1 MPPVRLDTLALV
13 ITPQTA
19 HLPEL
24 RGMAG
29 KTDFQASGKL
39 SNLSAWLLSDST
51 LKGGLTGSSKLVDV
65 NEWMPAAPAG
75 EAASTETTPE
85 AEAPVTAESTTG
97 AVEIPGNLNLS
108 LDWTVDR
115 IVYDDLKLTEAA
127 GSMGVANHRLSAKNL
142 SLKVEEQ
149 LMVMKGYY
157 ETVPGTTPRAQFA
170 FAAPDLSLQTIYNTF
185 DAVKKYA
192 PLLGQASGSAA
203 LNMDMTTE
211 LLPDMSPNLN
221 TLYAKGVLKT
231 KDVLI
236 QSDALKGLGDALKNP
251 DFSKIRTENADLSF
265 KVEQGRLIID
275 PVKAKLGTYTAT
287 FSGSNSLEGALD
299 YTLGSKMPVADLP
312 GVSQLAAA
320 AGIQGGEVDINV
332 LIGGNF
338 AKPTYSLK
346 LGNMS
351 GGLKEQLVDKA
362 KEEAQKVLD
371 EALKAAQ
378 AQGDALLAQARE
390 QADALVAESKKR
402 GDQIRAEGKRQANNI
417 RAEAKKQADKL
428 VADAGNDML
437 KKIAAQ
443 KAGELAVKEAA
454 NQAAKVEAG
463 ADQQATKLEAEA
475 RKQGD
480 QLVATAQK
488 KADDLLKAAAEQ
500 AKLK

>member
-1 MPPVRLDTLALV
+1 V
-13 ITPQTA
+13 
-19 HLPEL
+19 
-24 RGMAG
+24 
-29 KTDFQASGKL
+29 
-39 SNLSAWLLSDST
+39 
-51 LKGGLTGSSKLVDV
+51 
-65 NEWMPAAPAG
+65 
-75 EAASTETTPE
+75 
-85 AEAPVTAESTTG
+85 
-97 AVEIPGNLNLS
+97 PGNLNLS

-115 IVYDDLKLTEAA
+115 IVYDDLKLTEAS

-157 ETVPGTTPRAQFA
+157 ETLPGTVPRAQFS
-170 FAAPDLSLQTIYNTF
+170 FAAPSLSLQTIYNTF

-192 PLLGQASGSAA
+192 PLLGQASGTAA
-203 LNMDMTTE
+203 LDMNMTTE
-211 LLPDMSPNLN
+211 LLPDMSPDLN

-265 KVEQGRLIID
+265 KVEKGRLMVD
-275 PVKAKLGTYTAT
+275 PVKAKLGSYTAT

-299 YTLGSKMPVADLP
+299 YTVGSKMPVADLP
-312 GVSQLAAA
+312 GVSQLASA
-320 AGIQGGEVDINV
+320 AGIAGGEVDINV
-332 LIGGNF
+332 LIGGTF

-346 LGNMS
+346 LGNSS

-371 EALKAAQ
+371 EALKAAK

-443 KAGELAVKEAA
+443 KAGELAVQEAA
-454 NQAAKVEAG
+454 KQATKVEVA
-463 ADQQATKLEAEA
+463 ADQQAAKLEAEA

-480 QLVATAQK
+480 QLVAVAQK
-488 KADDLLKAAAEQ
+488 KADDLLKAAEEQ